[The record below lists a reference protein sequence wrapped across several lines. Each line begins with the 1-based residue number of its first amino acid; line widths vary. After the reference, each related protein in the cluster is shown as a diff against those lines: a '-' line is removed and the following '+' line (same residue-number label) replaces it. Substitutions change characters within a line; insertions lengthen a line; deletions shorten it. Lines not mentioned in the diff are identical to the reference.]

1 MKKVTKKESD
11 QISLEQVTGK
21 VTEKSNKLIKEYKE
35 FITRG
40 NVVDLTVGVIIG
52 TAFGKIVTSLVNDV
66 LMPFLGLLIGGI
78 DLTKLSFT
86 IKDANIMYGK
96 FLQSTLDF
104 LIIAACIFLLVKVV
118 TKLSKK
124 EEKVEEVKEVKTEKS
139 EEVILL
145 TEIRDLLKKKRG

>member
-1 MKKVTKKESD
+1 MKKVTKKDLD

-78 DLTKLSFT
+78 DLTKLSIT

-124 EEKVEEVKEVKTEKS
+124 EEVKEVKIEKS

>member
-1 MKKVTKKESD
+1 MKKVTKKDLD

-78 DLTKLSFT
+78 DLTKLSIT

>member
-1 MKKVTKKESD
+1 MNKVTKKDLD

-124 EEKVEEVKEVKTEKS
+124 EENVEVKEVKTEKS

>member
-1 MKKVTKKESD
+1 MKKVTKKDLD

-78 DLTKLSFT
+78 DLTKLSIT

-124 EEKVEEVKEVKTEKS
+124 EEKEEVKEVKIEKS